1 MFWSESGPRGSQ
13 GKRSGGSRRIAW
25 DGVEVLPLG
34 SLSWGWVGCR
44 PCTDGEGLSR
54 PPGVTEVG
62 LCFGCSEPLKD
73 HSGISSLVSNYLVT
87 SDTLSQCPFDVTVST
102 SFLRMV
108 PLTLSMLLTV
118 SYFLVS
124 SQPDLAL
131 VLNQVQQ
138 LGWTICNNVLQLV
151 GKSSVPALQLVEYLV
166 LQDEISGAAVLTV

>member
-1 MFWSESGPRGSQ
+1 
-13 GKRSGGSRRIAW
+13 
-25 DGVEVLPLG
+25 
-34 SLSWGWVGCR
+34 
-44 PCTDGEGLSR
+44 
-54 PPGVTEVG
+54 
-62 LCFGCSEPLKD
+62 
-73 HSGISSLVSNYLVT
+73 
-87 SDTLSQCPFDVTVST
+87 
-102 SFLRMV
+102 
-108 PLTLSMLLTV
+108 MLLTV